1 MNLTTEHHGDVAVVR
16 VLESRMLYPILSDFA
31 DTVTGLV
38 QQGQRKL
45 LIDLSPVT
53 YLDSATIGCLMDVYR
68 QMSGA
73 GGVVKLSGVQKR
85 VETMLTM
92 TGAHNFLKMYPD
104 EASAVQSFGA

>member
-73 GGVVKLSGVQKR
+73 GGVVKLSSVQKR

-92 TGAHNFLKMYPD
+92 TGTQNFIEVHPD
-104 EASAVQSFGA
+104 ADTALASFGG